1 MLNGWLSPPEGK
13 WKLPFP
19 GSRDGFQAE
28 TFHSKRDNK
37 GPTVTIVTVI
47 TFLEDSP
54 KYRGTVSMLVVT
66 KLNNGSFGRIKRHK
80 YAFLVEGF

>member
-37 GPTVTIVTVI
+37 GPTVTIVTSARTSVPQ
-47 TFLEDSP
+47 D
-54 KYRGTVSMLVVT
+54 RML
-66 KLNNGSFGRIKRHK
+66 KHSSREKNIL
-80 YAFLVEGF
+80 